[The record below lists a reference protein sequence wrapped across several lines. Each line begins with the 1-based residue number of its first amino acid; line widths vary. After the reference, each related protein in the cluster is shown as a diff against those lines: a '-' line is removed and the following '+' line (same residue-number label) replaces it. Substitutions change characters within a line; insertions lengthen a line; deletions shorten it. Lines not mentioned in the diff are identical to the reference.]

1 MKALFV
7 HVGALVVSAAL
18 AAMVWTRDESAVAKS
33 KEPPK
38 VDVWGGRPEAV
49 ELVDRPTEGTLY
61 ETFSL
66 LAQREGGALWVARGA
81 GEGDFESGREAGY
94 SGLAAALASE
104 GYALRQWVAPAQ
116 PEIPDDVKALAD
128 VAPGTHRL
136 HAAMAKGIMANAG
149 TMDVEVGAGEVAVI
163 DAMFE
168 MSALKGDAKLTRLD
182 GAKARENVEAT
193 KLILWE
199 VAPA

>member
-1 MKALFV
+1 MSKNAFWV
-7 HVGALVVSAAL
+7 TVIFAAAIVGALMGPALAQSLSPGTMLTFSVITLVAIVALIVWSLSSNKSGKKADTAAL
-18 AAMVWTRDESAVAKS
+18 ADARAMRAPEGKARLYVTRRGFVAALQGMNVTLDE
-33 KEPPK
+33 
-38 VDVWGGRPEAV
+38 
-49 ELVDRPTEGTLY
+49 T
-61 ETFSL
+61 
-66 LAQREGGALWVARGA
+66 ARGQIK
-81 GEGDFESGREAGY
+81 SGQM
-94 SGLAAALASE
+94 LM
-104 GYALRQWVAPAQ
+104 
-116 PEIPDDVKALAD
+116 AD

-149 TMDVEVGAGEVAVI
+149 AMEIELAAGEVAVI

-182 GAKARENVEAT
+182 GAKARENVNAT

>member
-1 MKALFV
+1 MSKNAFWVTMIFV
-7 HVGALVVSAAL
+7 AAIVGAFLGPALAQSLSTGAMMTFSIVTLVAIVGLIVWSLSSNKSGKKADTAAL
-18 AAMVWTRDESAVAKS
+18 ADARAMRAPEGKARIYVTRRGFVAALQGMNVTLDE
-33 KEPPK
+33 
-38 VDVWGGRPEAV
+38 
-49 ELVDRPTEGTLY
+49 T
-61 ETFSL
+61 
-66 LAQREGGALWVARGA
+66 ARGQIK
-81 GEGDFESGREAGY
+81 SGQM
-94 SGLAAALASE
+94 LM
-104 GYALRQWVAPAQ
+104 
-116 PEIPDDVKALAD
+116 AD
-128 VAPGTHRL
+128 VEPGTHRL

-149 TMDVEVGAGEVAVI
+149 AMEIEVAAGEVAVI